1 MNKNAIYFPFFRISI
16 NCPFDACS
24 LKISWS
30 EMENHKKNCKF
41 GVLERKREKKLLRK
55 RKREEEIERQQE
67 ENQDV
72 NVEDDFEHGIQDFQR
87 VHANFLDVP
96 PHIRIQ
102 SPVYY
107 PRPGFLTPVDPMCNI
122 Q

>member
-1 MNKNAIYFPFFRISI
+1 
-16 NCPFDACS
+16 
-24 LKISWS
+24 
-30 EMENHKKNCKF
+30 MENHKKSCKF

-72 NVEDDFEHGIQDFQR
+72 NVEDDFEEGIQEFQR
-87 VHANFLDVP
+87 VHTNFLDVP
-96 PHIRIQ
+96 SHIRIQ

>member
-1 MNKNAIYFPFFRISI
+1 MGKIPEEICPQCRKQMFKTKFTNFVSNNVLPRISI

-41 GVLERKREKKLLRK
+41 GVLERKREKKLVRK

-72 NVEDDFEHGIQDFQR
+72 NVEDDFEQGIQDFQR
-87 VHANFLDVP
+87 VHA
-96 PHIRIQ
+96 
-102 SPVYY
+102 
-107 PRPGFLTPVDPMCNI
+107 
-122 Q
+122 

>member
-1 MNKNAIYFPFFRISI
+1 
-16 NCPFDACS
+16 
-24 LKISWS
+24 
-30 EMENHKKNCKF
+30 MENHKKNCKF

-72 NVEDDFEHGIQDFQR
+72 NVEDDFDQGIQDFQR

>member
-1 MNKNAIYFPFFRISI
+1 
-16 NCPFDACS
+16 
-24 LKISWS
+24 
-30 EMENHKKNCKF
+30 MENHKKSCKF

-72 NVEDDFEHGIQDFQR
+72 NVEDDFDQGIQDFQR

-96 PHIRIQ
+96 SHIRIQ

>member
-1 MNKNAIYFPFFRISI
+1 MNKKAIYFPFFRISI

-72 NVEDDFEHGIQDFQR
+72 NVDDFDEGIQDFQR

-96 PHIRIQ
+96 SHIRIQ

>member
-1 MNKNAIYFPFFRISI
+1 
-16 NCPFDACS
+16 
-24 LKISWS
+24 
-30 EMENHKKNCKF
+30 MENHKKNCKF
-41 GVLERKREKKLLRK
+41 GVLERKREKKLIRK

-72 NVEDDFEHGIQDFQR
+72 NVEDDFDQGIQDFQR

-96 PHIRIQ
+96 SHIRIQ

>member
-1 MNKNAIYFPFFRISI
+1 
-16 NCPFDACS
+16 
-24 LKISWS
+24 
-30 EMENHKKNCKF
+30 MENHKKSCKF
-41 GVLERKREKKLLRK
+41 GVLERKREKKLVRK

-72 NVEDDFEHGIQDFQR
+72 NVEDDFDQEGYQDFQR

-96 PHIRIQ
+96 SHIRIQ